1 MEREFIKRLVTT
13 IKCGVCGQPYG
24 GENVRFLGQRDD
36 LWFLSVSCSA
46 CGSQSLVAA
55 VIKEGESPQLLTDF
69 TERERVKFRD
79 LEAVG
84 ADDVLDVHL
93 FLKSFD
99 GDFAH
104 LFPEE

>member
-1 MEREFIKRLVTT
+1 
-13 IKCGVCGQPYG
+13 
-24 GENVRFLGQRDD
+24 
-36 LWFLSVSCSA
+36 
-46 CGSQSLVAA
+46 

-79 LEAVG
+79 LEAVA

-104 LFPEE
+104 LFAENEV

>member
-1 MEREFIKRLVTT
+1 MEREFIRRLITT
-13 IKCGVCGQPYG
+13 IKCGVCGQPYEG
-24 GENVRFLGQRDD
+24 GNVTILGQRDD

-46 CGSQSLVAA
+46 CGSQALVAA

-84 ADDVLDVHL
+84 ADDVLDLHI

-99 GDFAH
+99 GDFVQ
-104 LFPEE
+104 LFAEE